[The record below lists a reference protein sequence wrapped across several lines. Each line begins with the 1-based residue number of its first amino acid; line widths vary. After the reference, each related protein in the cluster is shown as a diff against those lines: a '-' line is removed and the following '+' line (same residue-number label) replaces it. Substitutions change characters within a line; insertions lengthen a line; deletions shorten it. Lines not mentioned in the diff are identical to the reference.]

1 MITRYRVS
9 DRAPRRRAQVSVV
22 LPEVTTIGEPHALA
36 DLDVHLHPD
45 GGLIV
50 ALTIIGENGETV
62 KQHFQ
67 HLTPADLKIPAY
79 RLRANQREED

>member
-9 DRAPRRRAQVSVV
+9 DRAPRRRVQVSAV

-36 DLDVHLHPD
+36 DLDVHLYPD

-50 ALTIIGENGETV
+50 ALTVVGENGETV
-62 KQHFQ
+62 DQYFRHF
-67 HLTPADLKIPAY
+67 TPADLKIPAY
-79 RLRANQREED
+79 RLRANREEED